1 MKQAYPLLGG
11 WSFPADLGALSRDL
25 GGWVP
30 PHPHPSSCQFKM
42 AILGD
47 VILEWP
53 FRGLRIKGRH
63 FRMAILGEV
72 ICENVRMAIEEIK
85 LALTPYWGEG
95 PFWPTCLPSP
105 ATWVGGYPPP
115 SRLPDPGSL

>member
-1 MKQAYPLLGG
+1 
-11 WSFPADLGALSRDL
+11 
-25 GGWVP
+25 
-30 PHPHPSSCQFKM
+30 M

-85 LALTPYWGEG
+85 LALTPYWGGG
-95 PFWPTCLPSP
+95 PFWPTWVSSP

-115 SRLPDPGSL
+115 SILPDPGYDYSRQACCALPHKEFFLHDLY

>member
-1 MKQAYPLLGG
+1 
-11 WSFPADLGALSRDL
+11 
-25 GGWVP
+25 
-30 PHPHPSSCQFKM
+30 M

-63 FRMAILGEV
+63 LRMAILGEV

-85 LALTPYWGEG
+85 LALTPYWGG
-95 PFWPTCLPSP
+95 VLFGRPGCPLPRP
-105 ATWVGGYPPP
+105 GWVGTPPP
-115 SRLPDPGSL
+115 PPQ